1 MQNQSDFIVKLVVD
15 AWLGQVKRVDG
26 ILEEMKDEQ
35 LQQEIAPGKN
45 SGLYLI
51 GHLAAIHDAML
62 PLLNFRQKLHPELDD
77 VFIKNPDRS
86 GLPKPPAK
94 QIRQYW
100 KEIND
105 MLESYFQKMNTD
117 DWLQRHESISPE
129 DFSKQPHR
137 NKLNVLLNRTNH
149 LSNHLGQLLLLRK
162 KGN

>member
-26 ILEEMKDEQ
+26 ILEEMNDEQ

-51 GHLAAIHDAML
+51 GHLVAIHDAML

-105 MLESYFQKMNTD
+105 VLESYFQKMNTD

-162 KGN
+162 KEN

>member
-26 ILEEMKDEQ
+26 ILEEMNDGQ

-86 GLPKPPAK
+86 GLPNAPAK
-94 QIRQYW
+94 QIRRYW

-105 MLESYFQKMNTD
+105 VLESYFQKMNTD

-137 NKLNVLLNRTNH
+137 NKLNVL
-149 LSNHLGQLLLLRK
+149 
-162 KGN
+162 

>member
-26 ILEEMKDEQ
+26 ILEEMNDEQ

-129 DFSKQPHR
+129 DFSKQPYR

-162 KGN
+162 KEN

>member
-26 ILEEMKDEQ
+26 ILEEMNDEQ

-62 PLLNFRQKLHPELDD
+62 PLLTFRQKLHPELDD

-105 MLESYFQKMNTD
+105 VLESYFQKMNTD

>member
-62 PLLNFRQKLHPELDD
+62 PLLNFR
-77 VFIKNPDRS
+77 
-86 GLPKPPAK
+86 
-94 QIRQYW
+94 
-100 KEIND
+100 
-105 MLESYFQKMNTD
+105 
-117 DWLQRHESISPE
+117 
-129 DFSKQPHR
+129 
-137 NKLNVLLNRTNH
+137 
-149 LSNHLGQLLLLRK
+149 
-162 KGN
+162 

>member
-51 GHLAAIHDAML
+51 GHLVAIHDAML

-162 KGN
+162 KEN